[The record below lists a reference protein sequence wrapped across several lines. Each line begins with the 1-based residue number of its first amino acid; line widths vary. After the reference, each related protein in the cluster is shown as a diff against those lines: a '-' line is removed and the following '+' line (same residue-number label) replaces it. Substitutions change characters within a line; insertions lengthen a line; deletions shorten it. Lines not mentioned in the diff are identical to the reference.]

1 MTPSDAAIQSESVYP
16 WYGTITGNTLSQ
28 GDILINFNI
37 IVPNAAVEEG
47 DSVSAEVQTID
58 AIIMTQTCDIE
69 HGKVKSLLLCPCW
82 DFWNFIERGERKGQ
96 IWSTVHRKAI
106 KQGNMPG
113 YFLAN
118 DANQDGIVLGLTIV
132 DFHEI
137 HTAPTILVS
146 SFAATVGNRLRMLP
160 PYREHLAQAF
170 ARFFMRVG
178 LPVDIP
184 DDKISSAARPK
195 RK

>member
-1 MTPSDAAIQSESVYP
+1 MTPSDAAIQSEFVYP
-16 WYGTITGNTLSQ
+16 WYGTTTGNTLSQ
-28 GDILINFNI
+28 GDILINFNVVVPSA
-37 IVPNAAVEEG
+37 IVEG
-47 DSVSAEVQTID
+47 DSASAEVRTID
-58 AIIMTQTCDIE
+58 AIVMTQTCDIE
-69 HGKVKSLLLCPCW
+69 QGKVKSLLLCPCW
-82 DFWNFIERGERKGQ
+82 DFWAFVENAEKKGQ
-96 IWSTVHRKAI
+96 IWSTAHRKTLR
-106 KQGNMPG
+106 QGNMPG

-118 DANQDGIVLGLTIV
+118 DANQDGIELGLIII
-132 DFHEI
+132 DFHEVY
-137 HTAPTILVS
+137 TAPTILVS